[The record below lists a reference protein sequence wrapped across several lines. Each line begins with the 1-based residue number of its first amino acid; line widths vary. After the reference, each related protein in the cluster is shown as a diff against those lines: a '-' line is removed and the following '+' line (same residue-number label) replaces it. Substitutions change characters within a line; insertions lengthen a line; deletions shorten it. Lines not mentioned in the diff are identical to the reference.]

1 MKLSSEISI
10 AVSKGRIFDEFIG
23 LLKNIKVDLKNSNDL
38 NSRKLILQTN
48 IKKLS
53 LVIVRATDVPTFVHN
68 GAVDFGV
75 VGMDTLVENDELD
88 FYTPLD
94 LKISKC
100 RMILAANDKNKKIL
114 SSSIIATK
122 YVKSAQQYL
131 KKNGKQAQIIKLY
144 GSMELAPILGMSDFI
159 VDLVDTGQTLKE
171 NGLIEIENLFDVS
184 SHMIVNKSSM
194 KLKHDDVWCLI
205 NELENIIQAKK

>member
-10 AVSKGRIFDEFIG
+10 AVSKGRIFDEFIT
-23 LLKNIKVDLKNSNDL
+23 LLKKIKVDLKNSNDL
-38 NSRKLILQTN
+38 NSRKLILQTS

-53 LVIVRATDVPTFVHN
+53 LVIVRATDVPTFVYN

-122 YVKSAQQYL
+122 YAKTAQQYL

-159 VDLVDTGQTLKE
+159 IDLVDTGQTLKE

-194 KLKHDDVWCLI
+194 KLKHDDVWCKI

>member
-1 MKLSSEISI
+1 
-10 AVSKGRIFDEFIG
+10 
-23 LLKNIKVDLKNSNDL
+23 
-38 NSRKLILQTN
+38 
-48 IKKLS
+48 
-53 LVIVRATDVPTFVHN
+53 
-68 GAVDFGV
+68 
-75 VGMDTLVENDELD
+75 MDTLVENDELD

-122 YVKSAQQYL
+122 YVKAAQQYL

-194 KLKHDDVWCLI
+194 KLKHDDVWCII
-205 NELENIIQAKK
+205 NKLENIIQAKK

>member
-1 MKLSSEISI
+1 MHRYLTTVLLFRSLISPYFTNESYE
-10 AVSKGRIFDEFIG
+10 AELYDEE
-23 LLKNIKVDLKNSNDL
+23 LARWEVARRKN
-38 NSRKLILQTN
+38 R
-48 IKKLS
+48 LS
-53 LVIVRATDVPTFVHN
+53 LFALNGGQALVIAASMT
-68 GAVDFGV
+68 AA
-75 VGMDTLVENDELD
+75 
-88 FYTPLD
+88 
-94 LKISKC
+94 
-100 RMILAANDKNKKIL
+100 MILAANDKNKKIL

-122 YVKSAQQYL
+122 YVKAAQQYL

-159 VDLVDTGQTLKE
+159 IDLVDTGQTLKE

-194 KLKHDDVWCLI
+194 KLKHDDVWCII